1 MKTEED
7 TILEQIVQAAHEDF
21 NREINNEESAE
32 YRRGFKAGRLFSAIH
47 IKDRLRTLR
56 QSKAA
61 E

>member
-7 TILEQIVQAAHEDF
+7 IMLEQIVTAAHEDF

-47 IKDRLRTLR
+47 IKERLRSLKEN
-56 QSKAA
+56 KA
-61 E
+61 EK